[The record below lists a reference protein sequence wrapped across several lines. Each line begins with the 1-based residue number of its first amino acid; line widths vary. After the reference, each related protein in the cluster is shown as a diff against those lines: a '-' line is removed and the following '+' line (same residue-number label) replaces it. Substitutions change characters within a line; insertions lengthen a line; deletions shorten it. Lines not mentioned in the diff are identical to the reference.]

1 MKNLTIKLK
10 YILVLPLLVL
20 ASFFPGVL
28 QAQTSGQA
36 GSQMESTLDKM
47 SVEVIPRMDTLQA
60 GSDAEF
66 AIAMDINDGWHL
78 NAHKPTLDYLIGVDL
93 SVAASDVAIVS
104 DIQYPRPLQMQFD
117 FAQDVLDVYE
127 REAFILV
134 KTKTSGSLEPGNYVL
149 SATLQVQACSNS
161 VCLAPA
167 NAELN
172 LPITIGENNIAT
184 GSGQLFTELDNRQ
197 TANDNQIAAMFSEQ
211 GYFWA
216 FLGIFFIGLALNLTP
231 CVYPMM
237 SVTVSLFGGQQTE
250 AKTSTRSAFSHALV
264 YVLGIVSM
272 YSLLGVMA
280 AYTGELFGSWLQSPW
295 VLAGIGVLILLLS
308 LSMFGLY
315 ELQPPAALMQKLGKT
330 QQAAGYT
337 GHFLSGL
344 LVGIFAAPCIGP
356 PIIALLAFV
365 GAQGSPVFGFFAFF
379 IMALGLGIPYLF
391 LGTFSGLL
399 NKIPKS
405 GSWMIWV
412 KKVFGVILVG
422 VALFYLS
429 LAFLPGYS
437 MHLVLAVVL
446 AGGLY
451 LGFLERSGN
460 ESITF
465 RWVKRGTGVAA
476 LLAGLMLFQNL
487 QKESVEWT
495 PYDSSLVEQAQ
506 QNGQPVMLDFYAD
519 WCIPCIELDRKTFTD
534 NKVIEQTDSYM
545 RLKVDLTHF
554 DSEQAERLRQQYNI
568 AGVPT
573 ILFLG
578 PEGNEIESARVVGFL
593 GPEEFLKKEDQVEKT
608 IN

>member
-1 MKNLTIKLK
+1 MIHLK
-10 YILVLPLLVL
+10 YILALPLLVL
-20 ASFFPGVL
+20 ASFFPGML
-28 QAQTSGQA
+28 QAQTTGQA
-36 GSQMESTLDKM
+36 GPQMESTLDKM
-47 SVEVIPRMDTLQA
+47 SVEVISRMDTLQA

-127 REAFILV
+127 GEAFILV
-134 KTKTSGSLEPGNYVL
+134 KTKTSGSLEPGDYVL
-149 SATLQVQACSNS
+149 TANLLVQACSNS

-167 NAELN
+167 TAELN
-172 LPITIGENNIAT
+172 LPITVGENNIVSA
-184 GSGQLFTELDNRQ
+184 SEPLFTELDNRQ

-250 AKTSTRSAFSHALV
+250 TKTSARSAFSHALV
-264 YVLGIVSM
+264 YVLGIVFM

-399 NKIPKS
+399 NKMPKS

-412 KKVFGVILVG
+412 KKVFGVVLVG

-460 ESITF
+460 ESVTF

-487 QKESVEWT
+487 QKDSIEWT
-495 PYDSSLVEQAQ
+495 PYDTALVEQAQ

-554 DSEQAERLRQQYNI
+554 DSEEAERLRRQYNI

-573 ILFLG
+573 ILFLDA
-578 PEGNEIESARVVGFL
+578 EGNEVESARVVGFL
-593 GPEEFLKKEDQVEKT
+593 GPEEFLKKADQVQET
-608 IN
+608 SQ